1 VIKHRTKLI
10 LTSLSASFSFE
21 RGQKTKI
28 MDLKIREDAYKM
40 AIEKWGAKAQLEMAQ
55 EEATELALAVRKHI
69 RKNDETSFSNLVEE
83 IADVEIM
90 IEQIVMMHN
99 DFGFRQM
106 VDAQKAFKISRLLK
120 RMNENSFE
128 ALEKEKEATE

>member
-1 VIKHRTKLI
+1 M
-10 LTSLSASFSFE
+10 E
-21 RGQKTKI
+21 
-28 MDLKIREDAYKM
+28 LKIREDAYKM
-40 AIEKWGAKAQLEMAQ
+40 AIEKWGEKAQLEMAQ

-69 RKNDETSFSNLVEE
+69 RKNDESSFSNLVEE

-90 IEQIVMMHN
+90 IEQIKLMHK
-99 DFGFRQM
+99 DFGFQQM

-128 ALEKEKEATE
+128 AVAEENKATSD

>member
-1 VIKHRTKLI
+1 
-10 LTSLSASFSFE
+10 
-21 RGQKTKI
+21 
-28 MDLKIREDAYKM
+28 MDLKIREEAYKK
-40 AIEKWGAKAQLEMAQ
+40 AIHKWGAKAQLEMAQ

-69 RKNDETSFSNLVEE
+69 RKNDDVSFSNLVEE

-128 ALEKEKEATE
+128 ALEKEKEADD

>member
-1 VIKHRTKLI
+1 MV
-10 LTSLSASFSFE
+10 SAQAFC
-21 RGQKTKI
+21 TI
-28 MDLKIREDAYKM
+28 KM

>member
-1 VIKHRTKLI
+1 
-10 LTSLSASFSFE
+10 
-21 RGQKTKI
+21 

-40 AIEKWGAKAQLEMAQ
+40 AIEKWGEKAQLEMAQ

-69 RKNDETSFSNLVEE
+69 RKNDEASFSNLVEE

-90 IEQIVMMHN
+90 IEQIVMMHS

-128 ALEKEKEATE
+128 ALEKEKEAQH

>member
-1 VIKHRTKLI
+1 MIKHETKLI
-10 LTSLSASFSFE
+10 LISLSASFSLSV
-21 RGQKTKI
+21 GKKNKI

-40 AIEKWGAKAQLEMAQ
+40 AIEKWGEKAQLEMAQ

-69 RKNDETSFSNLVEE
+69 RKNDEASFSNLVEE

-90 IEQIVMMHN
+90 IEQIVMMHS

-128 ALEKEKEATE
+128 ALEKEKEA